1 MEITSFGWLWSDL
14 WHHWNDGMML
24 TLRLIRGIALP
35 APRRSAMSFRFR
47 STIQPEWF
55 KQSTLLH
62 GTIWHKNRSTTVV
75 PLRFFFGGRGFTTEK
90 TFWQADMERLAHSPC
105 QLIQVWTDLKSLG
118 WRYLEHVGTSG
129 LPALGIVDYHG
140 LSLPGM
146 IFLYWRLNGGPLP
159 HLKVWGCLKMRGCLK
174 IG

>member
-1 MEITSFGWLWSDL
+1 MTLIWPIWPLTSLEW
-14 WHHWNDGMML
+14 WNDADILG
-24 TLRLIRGIALP
+24 GIVA
-35 APRRSAMSFRFR
+35 SSKEKWRFFSGSCR
-47 STIQPEWF
+47 IQPEWF
-55 KQSTLLH
+55 KESTLLH
-62 GTIWHKNRSTTVV
+62 GTIWQKNRSTTVV

>member
-1 MEITSFGWLWSDL
+1 MIQRINSSAWDHLTKEQIHNCGSLEI
-14 WHHWNDGMML
+14 
-24 TLRLIRGIALP
+24 
-35 APRRSAMSFRFR
+35 
-47 STIQPEWF
+47 
-55 KQSTLLH
+55 
-62 GTIWHKNRSTTVV
+62 
-75 PLRFFFGGRGFTTEK
+75 FFGGRGFTTEK

-146 IFLYWRLNGGPLP
+146 IFLYWRLHGEPLP
-159 HLKVWGCLKMRGCLK
+159 HLKV
-174 IG
+174 